1 MSRFPLLVSGID
13 FNKDTVIYNYLDDQ
27 CVKGRNAMAILYFS
41 DVLRKVGLDPA
52 KVKLI
57 RHALTDKGFK
67 SCYDKNMVLEYTRQQ
82 KSGFS
87 KNYDYWCVFISG
99 KGTLAKLFAC
109 YRVGNSVPDTPDAMP
124 KDFPHPEWFQGENA
138 YFDLEHIDFLKDYEG
153 RLTIDWGNSARMW
166 HQKGT
171 TGKPIVAIQADEK
184 KVFSG
189 FENLILT
196 YDELKNILENQE
208 AFDAWH
214 TAMSA
219 VNAVYLI
226 ADRKEGTQYVGS
238 AYGKDGLWGRW
249 AEYIA
254 TGGHGGNK
262 KMHQAMTENPQR
274 CHDLQFSVLQIL
286 SKSLSEDEIIKAET
300 LWKNKLLTKEHGW
313 NDN

>member
-1 MSRFPLLVSGID
+1 
-13 FNKDTVIYNYLDDQ
+13 
-27 CVKGRNAMAILYFS
+27 MAILYFS

-138 YFDLEHIDFLKDYEG
+138 YFDLEHIDLLKDYEG

-196 YDELKNILENQE
+196 YDELKEVVENPTIYE
-208 AFDAWH
+208 AWH
-214 TAMSA
+214 TALSS
-219 VNAVYLI
+219 VNAIYLI
-226 ADRKEGTQYVGS
+226 VDQETGKQYVGS
-238 AYGKDGLWGRW
+238 AYGKDGLLGRW
-249 AEYIA
+249 SCYVNSL
-254 TGGHGGNK
+254 HGNNK
-262 KMHQAMTENPQR
+262 LMKELICAYPERYH
-274 CHDLQFSVLQIL
+274 HFQFSILQIL
-286 SKSLSEDEIIKAET
+286 PKTVTDDEVIQTESLYK
-300 LWKNKLLTKEHGW
+300 KKLLTVPFGM

>member
-1 MSRFPLLVSGID
+1 
-13 FNKDTVIYNYLDDQ
+13 
-27 CVKGRNAMAILYFS
+27 MAILYFS

-99 KGTLAKLFAC
+99 KGTLAELFAC

-138 YFDLEHIDFLKDYEG
+138 YFDLEHIDLLKDYEG
-153 RLTIDWGNSARMW
+153 RLTIDWGNSARIW

-171 TGKPIVAIQADEK
+171 TEKPIVAIQADEK

-196 YDELKNILENQE
+196 YDELKEIVENPTIYE
-208 AFDAWH
+208 AWH
-214 TAMSA
+214 TALSS
-219 VNAVYLI
+219 VNAIYLI
-226 ADRKEGTQYVGS
+226 VDQETGKQYVGS
-238 AYGKDGLWGRW
+238 AYGKDGLLGRW
-249 AEYIA
+249 SCYVNSL
-254 TGGHGGNK
+254 HGNNK
-262 KMHQAMTENPQR
+262 LMKEMICAYPESYH
-274 CHDLQFSVLQIL
+274 HFQFSILQIL
-286 SKSLSEDEIIKAET
+286 PKTVTDDEVIQTESLYK
-300 LWKNKLLTKEHGW
+300 KKLLTVPFGM

>member
-1 MSRFPLLVSGID
+1 
-13 FNKDTVIYNYLDDQ
+13 
-27 CVKGRNAMAILYFS
+27 MAILYFS
-41 DVLRKVGLDPA
+41 DVLKKAGLDPA

-109 YRVGNSVPDTPDAMP
+109 YKVGNSVPDTPDVMP

-138 YFDLEHIDFLKDYEG
+138 YFDLEHIDLLKDYEG

-171 TGKPIVAIQADEK
+171 TEKPIVAIQADEK

-196 YDELKNILENQE
+196 YDELKEIVENPTIYE
-208 AFDAWH
+208 AWH
-214 TAMSA
+214 TALSS
-219 VNAVYLI
+219 VNAIYLI
-226 ADRKEGTQYVGS
+226 VDQETGKQYVGS
-238 AYGKDGLWGRW
+238 AYGKDGLLGRW
-249 AEYIA
+249 SCYVNSL
-254 TGGHGGNK
+254 HGNNK
-262 KMHQAMTENPQR
+262 LMKELICAYPERYH
-274 CHDLQFSVLQIL
+274 HFQFSILQIL
-286 SKSLSEDEIIKAET
+286 PKTVTDDEVIQTESLYK
-300 LWKNKLLTKEHGW
+300 KKLLTIPFGM

>member
-1 MSRFPLLVSGID
+1 MSRFPFLVSGID

-27 CVKGRNAMAILYFS
+27 CVKGRKAMAILYFS

-99 KGTLAKLFAC
+99 KRTLAKLFAC
-109 YRVGNSVPDTPDAMP
+109 YRVGISVPDTPDAMP

-138 YFDLEHIDFLKDYEG
+138 YFDLEHIDLLKDYEG

-171 TGKPIVAIQADEK
+171 TEKPIVAIQADEK

-189 FENLILT
+189 FENLLLT
-196 YDELKNILENQE
+196 YDELKEIVENPTIYE
-208 AFDAWH
+208 AWH
-214 TAMSA
+214 TALSS
-219 VNAVYLI
+219 VNAIYLI
-226 ADRKEGTQYVGS
+226 VDRETGKQYVGS
-238 AYGKDGLWGRW
+238 AYGKDGLLGRW
-249 AEYIA
+249 SCYVNSL
-254 TGGHGGNK
+254 HGNNK
-262 KMHQAMTENPQR
+262 LMKELICAYPERYH
-274 CHDLQFSVLQIL
+274 HFQFSILQIL
-286 SKSLSEDEIIKAET
+286 PKTVTDDEVIQTESLYK
-300 LWKNKLLTKEHGW
+300 KKLLTVPFGM

>member
-1 MSRFPLLVSGID
+1 
-13 FNKDTVIYNYLDDQ
+13 
-27 CVKGRNAMAILYFS
+27 MAILYFS
-41 DVLRKVGLDPA
+41 DVLKKVGLDPA

-57 RHALTDKGFK
+57 RHALSDQGFRE
-67 SCYDKNMVLEYTRQQ
+67 CYKANMIYEYTCHQ
-82 KSGFS
+82 GTNFS
-87 KNYDYWCVFISG
+87 KGYDYWVTFISD
-99 KGTLAKLFAC
+99 KGTLCKLDAC
-109 YRVGNSVPDTPDAMP
+109 YKVGPSVPDTPDVMP
-124 KDFPHPEWFQGENA
+124 PSVPEIEAKRFKGKNA
-138 YFDLEHIDFLKDYEG
+138 YFKLDSVELLEDYSG
-153 RLTIDWGNSARMW
+153 KLVIDWGKATRMW

-171 TGKPIVAIQADEK
+171 TDKPIVSIQVNEK
-184 KVFSG
+184 EVFSG

-196 YDELKNILENQE
+196 YDELKRILENRE
-208 AFDAWH
+208 TFDAWY
-214 TAMSA
+214 TAMSS

-226 ADRKEGTQYVGS
+226 VDRKKGTQYVGS

-254 TGGHGGNK
+254 TSGHGGNK
-262 KMHQAMTENPQR
+262 KMHQAMKENPQR

>member
-1 MSRFPLLVSGID
+1 MSRFPFLVSGID
-13 FNKDTVIYNYLDDQ
+13 FNKNTVIYNYLDDQ

-41 DVLRKVGLDPA
+41 DVLKKVGLESA

-57 RHALTDKGFK
+57 RHALTDKGFR

-109 YRVGNSVPDTPDAMP
+109 YKVGNSVPDTPDVMP

-138 YFDLEHIDFLKDYEG
+138 YFDLEHIDLLKDYEG
-153 RLTIDWGNSARMW
+153 RLMIDWGNSARMW

-171 TGKPIVAIQADEK
+171 TEKPIVAIQADEK

-196 YDELKNILENQE
+196 YDELKEIVENPTIYE
-208 AFDAWH
+208 AWH
-214 TAMSA
+214 TALSS
-219 VNAVYLI
+219 VNAIYLI
-226 ADRKEGTQYVGS
+226 VDRETGKQYVGS
-238 AYGKDGLWGRW
+238 AYGKDGLLGRW
-249 AEYIA
+249 SCYVNSL
-254 TGGHGGNK
+254 HGNNK
-262 KMHQAMTENPQR
+262 LMKELICAYPERYH
-274 CHDLQFSVLQIL
+274 HFQFSILQIL
-286 SKSLSEDEIIKAET
+286 PKTVTDDEVIQTESLYK
-300 LWKNKLLTKEHGW
+300 KKLLTVPFGM

>member
-1 MSRFPLLVSGID
+1 
-13 FNKDTVIYNYLDDQ
+13 
-27 CVKGRNAMAILYFS
+27 MAILYFS
-41 DVLRKVGLDPA
+41 DVLKKVGLESA

-57 RHALTDKGFK
+57 RHALTDKGFR

-109 YRVGNSVPDTPDAMP
+109 YRVGNSVPDTPDVMP

-138 YFDLEHIDFLKDYEG
+138 YFDLEHIDLLKDYEG
-153 RLTIDWGNSARMW
+153 RLMIDWGNSARMW

-171 TGKPIVAIQADEK
+171 TEKPIVAIQADEK

-196 YDELKNILENQE
+196 YDELKEIVENPTIYE
-208 AFDAWH
+208 AWH
-214 TAMSA
+214 TALSS
-219 VNAVYLI
+219 VNAIYLI
-226 ADRKEGTQYVGS
+226 VDRETGKQYVGS
-238 AYGKDGLWGRW
+238 AYGKDGLLGRW
-249 AEYIA
+249 SCYVNSL
-254 TGGHGGNK
+254 HGNNK
-262 KMHQAMTENPQR
+262 LMKELICAYPERYH
-274 CHDLQFSVLQIL
+274 HFQFSILQIL
-286 SKSLSEDEIIKAET
+286 PKTVTDDEVIQTESLYK
-300 LWKNKLLTKEHGW
+300 KKLLTVPFGM

>member
-1 MSRFPLLVSGID
+1 
-13 FNKDTVIYNYLDDQ
+13 
-27 CVKGRNAMAILYFS
+27 MAILYFS

-138 YFDLEHIDFLKDYEG
+138 YFDLEHIDLLKDYEG

-171 TGKPIVAIQADEK
+171 TEKPIVAIQADEK

-196 YDELKNILENQE
+196 YDELKEIVENPTIYE
-208 AFDAWH
+208 AWH
-214 TAMSA
+214 TALSS
-219 VNAVYLI
+219 VNAIYLI
-226 ADRKEGTQYVGS
+226 VDQETGKQYVGS
-238 AYGKDGLWGRW
+238 AYGKDGLLGRW
-249 AEYIA
+249 SCYVNSL
-254 TGGHGGNK
+254 HGNNK
-262 KMHQAMTENPQR
+262 LMKELICAYPEHY
-274 CHDLQFSVLQIL
+274 HHFQFSILQIL
-286 SKSLSEDEIIKAET
+286 PKTATDDEVIQTESLYK
-300 LWKNKLLTKEHGW
+300 KKLLTIPFGM

>member
-1 MSRFPLLVSGID
+1 
-13 FNKDTVIYNYLDDQ
+13 
-27 CVKGRNAMAILYFS
+27 MAILYFS

-109 YRVGNSVPDTPDAMP
+109 YKVGNSVPDTPDAMP

-138 YFDLEHIDFLKDYEG
+138 YFDLEHIDLLKDYEG
-153 RLTIDWGNSARMW
+153 RLMIDWGYSARMW

-171 TGKPIVAIQADEK
+171 TEKPIVAIQADEK

-196 YDELKNILENQE
+196 YDELKEIVENPTIYE
-208 AFDAWH
+208 AWH
-214 TAMSA
+214 TALSS
-219 VNAVYLI
+219 VNAIYLI
-226 ADRKEGTQYVGS
+226 VDRETGKQYVGS
-238 AYGKDGLWGRW
+238 AYGKDGLLGRW
-249 AEYIA
+249 SCYVNSL
-254 TGGHGGNK
+254 HGNNK
-262 KMHQAMTENPQR
+262 LMKELICAYPERYH
-274 CHDLQFSVLQIL
+274 HFQFSILQIL
-286 SKSLSEDEIIKAET
+286 PKTVTDDEVIQTESLYK
-300 LWKNKLLTKEHGW
+300 KKLLTVPFGM

>member
-1 MSRFPLLVSGID
+1 
-13 FNKDTVIYNYLDDQ
+13 
-27 CVKGRNAMAILYFS
+27 MAILYFS
-41 DVLRKVGLDPA
+41 DVLKKVGLEPA

-57 RHALTDKGFK
+57 RHALTDKGFR

-109 YRVGNSVPDTPDAMP
+109 YKVGNSVPDTSDVMP

-138 YFDLEHIDFLKDYEG
+138 YFDLEHIDLLKDYEG
-153 RLTIDWGNSARMW
+153 RLMIDWGNSARMW

-171 TGKPIVAIQADEK
+171 TEKPIVAIQADEK

-196 YDELKNILENQE
+196 YDELKEIVENPTIY
-208 AFDAWH
+208 DAWH
-214 TAMSA
+214 TALSS
-219 VNAVYLI
+219 VNAIYLI
-226 ADRKEGTQYVGS
+226 VDQETGKQYVGS
-238 AYGKDGLWGRW
+238 AYGKDGLLGRW
-249 AEYIA
+249 SCYVNSL
-254 TGGHGGNK
+254 HGSNK
-262 KMHQAMTENPQR
+262 LMKELICAYPERYH
-274 CHDLQFSVLQIL
+274 HFQFSILQIL
-286 SKSLSEDEIIKAET
+286 PKTVTDDEVIQTESLYK
-300 LWKNKLLTKEHGW
+300 KKLLTVPFGM

>member
-1 MSRFPLLVSGID
+1 
-13 FNKDTVIYNYLDDQ
+13 
-27 CVKGRNAMAILYFS
+27 MAILYFS

-138 YFDLEHIDFLKDYEG
+138 YFDLEHIDLLKDYEG

-196 YDELKNILENQE
+196 YDELKEIVENPTIYE
-208 AFDAWH
+208 AWH
-214 TAMSA
+214 TALSS
-219 VNAVYLI
+219 VNAIYLI
-226 ADRKEGTQYVGS
+226 VDRETGKQYVGS
-238 AYGKDGLWGRW
+238 AYGKDGLLGRW
-249 AEYIA
+249 SCYVNSL
-254 TGGHGGNK
+254 HGNNK
-262 KMHQAMTENPQR
+262 LMKELICAYPERYH
-274 CHDLQFSVLQIL
+274 HFQFSILQIL
-286 SKSLSEDEIIKAET
+286 PKTVTDDEVIQTESLYK
-300 LWKNKLLTKEHGW
+300 KKLLTVPFGM

>member
-1 MSRFPLLVSGID
+1 MSRFPFLVSGID

-109 YRVGNSVPDTPDAMP
+109 YKVGNSVPDTPDAMP

-138 YFDLEHIDFLKDYEG
+138 YFDLEHIDLLKDYEG

-171 TGKPIVAIQADEK
+171 TEKPIVAIQADEK
-184 KVFSG
+184 EVFSG

-196 YDELKNILENQE
+196 YDELKRIIDNQE
-208 AFDAWH
+208 TFEAWY

-219 VNAVYLI
+219 VSAVYLI

-254 TGGHGGNK
+254 TGGHGATK
-262 KMHQAMTENPQR
+262 R
-274 CHDLQFSVLQIL
+274 CIRP
-286 SKSLSEDEIIKAET
+286 
-300 LWKNKLLTKEHGW
+300 
-313 NDN
+313 

>member
-13 FNKDTVIYNYLDDQ
+13 FNKNTVIYNYLDDQ
-27 CVKGRNAMAILYFS
+27 CVKGRKAMAILYFS

-138 YFDLEHIDFLKDYEG
+138 YFDLEHIDLLKDYEG

-189 FENLILT
+189 F
-196 YDELKNILENQE
+196 
-208 AFDAWH
+208 
-214 TAMSA
+214 
-219 VNAVYLI
+219 
-226 ADRKEGTQYVGS
+226 
-238 AYGKDGLWGRW
+238 
-249 AEYIA
+249 
-254 TGGHGGNK
+254 
-262 KMHQAMTENPQR
+262 
-274 CHDLQFSVLQIL
+274 
-286 SKSLSEDEIIKAET
+286 
-300 LWKNKLLTKEHGW
+300 
-313 NDN
+313 

>member
-1 MSRFPLLVSGID
+1 
-13 FNKDTVIYNYLDDQ
+13 
-27 CVKGRNAMAILYFS
+27 MAILYFS
-41 DVLRKVGLDPA
+41 DVLQKVGLDPA

-67 SCYDKNMVLEYTRQQ
+67 SCYDQDMVLEYTCLQ
-82 KSGFS
+82 KRGFS

-109 YRVGNSVPDTPDAMP
+109 YKVRNSVPDTPDVVP
-124 KDFPHPEWFQGENA
+124 KGFPHPEWFHGENS
-138 YFDLEHIDFLKDYEG
+138 YFDLEHVDLLKDYEG
-153 RLTIDWGNSARMW
+153 RLTIDWGYSARMW

-171 TGKPIVAIQADEK
+171 TEKPIVAIQADKK

-196 YDELKNILENQE
+196 YDELKNIIENRE
-208 AFDAWH
+208 AFDAWY
-214 TAMSA
+214 TAMSS

-226 ADRKEGTQYVGS
+226 ADCKEGMQYVGS

-249 AEYIA
+249 SEYIA

-262 KMHQAMTENPQR
+262 RMYQSMKENPRR
-274 CHDLQFSVLQIL
+274 CHDLQFSILQIL
-286 SKSLSEDEIIKAET
+286 SKSLTDDEIIKVET

>member
-1 MSRFPLLVSGID
+1 MSRFPFLVSGID

-27 CVKGRNAMAILYFS
+27 CVKGRKAMAILYFS

-138 YFDLEHIDFLKDYEG
+138 YFDLEHIDLLKDYEG

-196 YDELKNILENQE
+196 YDELKESVENPTIYE
-208 AFDAWH
+208 AWH
-214 TAMSA
+214 TALSS
-219 VNAVYLI
+219 VNAIYLI
-226 ADRKEGTQYVGS
+226 VDQETGKQYVGS
-238 AYGKDGLWGRW
+238 AYGKDGLLGRW
-249 AEYIA
+249 SCYVNSL
-254 TGGHGGNK
+254 HGNNK
-262 KMHQAMTENPQR
+262 LMKEMICAYPESYH
-274 CHDLQFSVLQIL
+274 HFQFSILQIL
-286 SKSLSEDEIIKAET
+286 PKTVTDDEVIQTESLYK
-300 LWKNKLLTKEHGW
+300 KKLLTVPFGM

>member
-1 MSRFPLLVSGID
+1 
-13 FNKDTVIYNYLDDQ
+13 
-27 CVKGRNAMAILYFS
+27 MAILYFS

-99 KGTLAKLFAC
+99 KGTLAELFAC

-138 YFDLEHIDFLKDYEG
+138 YFDLEHIDLLKDYEG

-171 TGKPIVAIQADEK
+171 TEKPIVAIQADEK

-196 YDELKNILENQE
+196 YDELKEIVENPTIYE
-208 AFDAWH
+208 AWH
-214 TAMSA
+214 TALSS
-219 VNAVYLI
+219 VNAIYLI
-226 ADRKEGTQYVGS
+226 VDQETGKQYVGS
-238 AYGKDGLWGRW
+238 AYGKDGLLGRW
-249 AEYIA
+249 SCYVNSL
-254 TGGHGGNK
+254 HGNNK
-262 KMHQAMTENPQR
+262 LMKELICAYPERYH
-274 CHDLQFSVLQIL
+274 HFQFSILQIL
-286 SKSLSEDEIIKAET
+286 PKTVTDDEVIQTESLYK
-300 LWKNKLLTKEHGW
+300 KKLLTVPFGM

>member
-1 MSRFPLLVSGID
+1 
-13 FNKDTVIYNYLDDQ
+13 
-27 CVKGRNAMAILYFS
+27 MAILYFS
-41 DVLRKVGLDPA
+41 DVLKKVGLEPA

-138 YFDLEHIDFLKDYEG
+138 YFDLEHIDLLKDYEG

-171 TGKPIVAIQADEK
+171 TEKPIVAIQADEK

-196 YDELKNILENQE
+196 YDELKEIVENPTIYE
-208 AFDAWH
+208 AWH
-214 TAMSA
+214 TALSS
-219 VNAVYLI
+219 VNAIYLI
-226 ADRKEGTQYVGS
+226 VDQETGKQYVGS
-238 AYGKDGLWGRW
+238 AYGKDGLLGRW
-249 AEYIA
+249 SCYVNSL
-254 TGGHGGNK
+254 HGNNK
-262 KMHQAMTENPQR
+262 LMKELICDHPER
-274 CHDLQFSVLQIL
+274 YHHFQFSILQIL
-286 SKSLSEDEIIKAET
+286 PKTVTDDEVIQTESLYK
-300 LWKNKLLTKEHGW
+300 KKLLTVPFGM

>member
-1 MSRFPLLVSGID
+1 MLVSGID
-13 FNKDTVIYNYLDDQ
+13 FNKNTVIYNYLDDQ
-27 CVKGRNAMAILYFS
+27 CVKGRKAMAILYFS

-109 YRVGNSVPDTPDAMP
+109 YKVGNSVPDTSDVMP

-138 YFDLEHIDFLKDYEG
+138 YFDLEHIDLLKDYEG
-153 RLTIDWGNSARMW
+153 RLMIDWGNSARMW

-171 TGKPIVAIQADEK
+171 TEKPIVAIQADEK

-196 YDELKNILENQE
+196 YDELKEIVENPTIYE
-208 AFDAWH
+208 AWH
-214 TAMSA
+214 TALSS
-219 VNAVYLI
+219 VNAIYLI
-226 ADRKEGTQYVGS
+226 VDRETGKQYVGS
-238 AYGKDGLWGRW
+238 AYGKDGLLGRW
-249 AEYIA
+249 SCYVNSL
-254 TGGHGGNK
+254 HGNNK
-262 KMHQAMTENPQR
+262 LMKELICAYPERYH
-274 CHDLQFSVLQIL
+274 HFQFSILQIL
-286 SKSLSEDEIIKAET
+286 PKTVTDDEVIQTESLYK
-300 LWKNKLLTKEHGW
+300 KKLLTVPFGM

>member
-1 MSRFPLLVSGID
+1 MSRFPFLVSGID

-41 DVLRKVGLDPA
+41 DVLRKVGLDSA

-138 YFDLEHIDFLKDYEG
+138 YFDLEHIDLLKDYEG

-196 YDELKNILENQE
+196 YDELKEIVENPTIYE
-208 AFDAWH
+208 AWH
-214 TAMSA
+214 TALSS
-219 VNAVYLI
+219 VNAIYLI
-226 ADRKEGTQYVGS
+226 VDQETGKQYVGS
-238 AYGKDGLWGRW
+238 AYGKDGLLGRW
-249 AEYIA
+249 SCYVNSL
-254 TGGHGGNK
+254 HGNNK
-262 KMHQAMTENPQR
+262 LMKELICAYPERYH
-274 CHDLQFSVLQIL
+274 HFQFSILQIL
-286 SKSLSEDEIIKAET
+286 PKTATDDEVIQTESLYK
-300 LWKNKLLTKEHGW
+300 KKLLTIPFGM

>member
-1 MSRFPLLVSGID
+1 
-13 FNKDTVIYNYLDDQ
+13 
-27 CVKGRNAMAILYFS
+27 MAILYFS
-41 DVLRKVGLDPA
+41 DVLRKVGLEPA

-109 YRVGNSVPDTPDAMP
+109 YRVGNSVPDTPDVMP
-124 KDFPHPEWFQGENA
+124 RDFPHPEWFQGENA
-138 YFDLEHIDFLKDYEG
+138 YFDLEHIDLLKDYEG

-171 TGKPIVAIQADEK
+171 TEKPIVAIQADEK

-196 YDELKNILENQE
+196 YDELKEIVENPTIYE
-208 AFDAWH
+208 AWH
-214 TAMSA
+214 TALSS
-219 VNAVYLI
+219 VNAIYLI
-226 ADRKEGTQYVGS
+226 VDQETGKQYVGS
-238 AYGKDGLWGRW
+238 AYGKDGLLGRW
-249 AEYIA
+249 SCYVNSL
-254 TGGHGGNK
+254 HGNNK
-262 KMHQAMTENPQR
+262 LMKELICDHPER
-274 CHDLQFSVLQIL
+274 YHYFQFSILQIL
-286 SKSLSEDEIIKAET
+286 PKTATDDEVIQTESLYK
-300 LWKNKLLTKEHGW
+300 KKLLTIPFGM